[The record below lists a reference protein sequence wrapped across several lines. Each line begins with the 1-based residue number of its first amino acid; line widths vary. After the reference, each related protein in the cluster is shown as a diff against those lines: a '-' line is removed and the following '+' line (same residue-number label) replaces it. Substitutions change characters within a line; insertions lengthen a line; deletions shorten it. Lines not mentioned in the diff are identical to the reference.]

1 MPFDWIKKDD
11 SGDWAGFLEQGA
23 RVEGKLELP
32 GTFRLDCAMK
42 GNLHSA
48 QTLILGEHAS
58 VEGQI
63 EGNHV
68 VIAGRFDG
76 MIMAKGKVELQAH
89 AVVTGEIS
97 TPCLIMEPGAMF
109 HGQCHMMTAV
119 QSAKPITIPIR
130 STAASA

>member
-1 MPFDWIKKDD
+1 MAFDWLKNDA
-11 SGDWAGFLEQGA
+11 SGDWTGFLEQGA

-42 GNLHSA
+42 GNVHSTG
-48 QTLILGEHAS
+48 TLILGEHAS
-58 VEGQI
+58 FEGQI

-76 MIMAKGKVELQAH
+76 TIQAKGKVELQAH

-97 TPCLIMEPGAMF
+97 TPCLIMDSGALF
-109 HGQCHMMTAV
+109 DGQCHMLTAV
-119 QSAKPITIPIR
+119 QSTKPITIPIR
-130 STAASA
+130 SAAASA